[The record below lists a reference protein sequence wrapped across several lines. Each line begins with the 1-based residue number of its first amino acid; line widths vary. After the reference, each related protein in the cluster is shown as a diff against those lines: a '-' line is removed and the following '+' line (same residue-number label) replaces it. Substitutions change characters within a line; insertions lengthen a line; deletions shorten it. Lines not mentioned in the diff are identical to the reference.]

1 MSRLGTWARSR
12 RSAVVTGVSATV
24 VVALVATVAIA
35 SSGYEAQRLDLDDG
49 TVWVANGSRTAVGR
63 ANTDVAELN
72 SAVRSTGGDLSV
84 AQSADAV
91 LMIDRSSATVGI
103 VDPATATVGDSVPL
117 PPESPDVLLSGDR
130 AVVVSGGT
138 GELWS
143 QPVSELSSFSA
154 EVDADLSLGEDAVTS
169 VAPDGTITVFS
180 GASGD
185 VSRVEPG
192 DSFEVESTRSTSL
205 SGSGE
210 HQVTSVGTHWAVLD
224 VDAGR
229 LVVDGAEVD
238 LSDSA
243 DGGLALQQASDDG
256 DGVLVSTSTALL
268 RVPFDG
274 GEPTEVVADRSGLP
288 ARPVVVGSC
297 TYAAWAGGSVWSDC
311 SAARGG
317 VVELEGVP
325 ATARLV
331 FAVDGRRTVL
341 SDPVGGSSWAV
352 QSRGQLID
360 NWDELLDRD
369 DEQQQDETDTT
380 DEPPELD
387 PDQKPPV
394 AVDDDLGARPGTAST
409 LSVLLNDYDPNGD
422 PVVVDQVSSLDP
434 SIGRLDVVNDRQQV
448 LLTLTD
454 EASGAVS
461 FDYSISDG
469 RGGTSSAT
477 VTVTVRS
484 PGENS
489 PPVQVRRTSADV
501 SSAGRVTTPVLGDWV
516 DPDGDAFYLVSA
528 SGGEG
533 ISYKP
538 AGDVVY
544 QDAGAGATTLDVGLV
559 VSDGQAEGR
568 GTMTVRVAGSSPLT
582 ASSFSVQ
589 AYAGQQLTVRPL
601 PYASGGSGSIRLNS
615 VPAKNGST
623 VTPSYEAGTFRF
635 VSDEVRTHN
644 LEYSV
649 TDGDQ
654 TATGTIRVDVQ
665 SPPDPSSPPVTTP
678 KTVFIETLSTQTVDV
693 VATDDDPAGNVLM
706 VTSTS
711 EVPLS
716 SGVRVETLDQRY
728 LRVTLAAPLD
738 DGPVTFT
745 YTVTNGLASAE
756 GTVTVIET
764 PRRSQTQPPVATDD
778 QATVR
783 VGDAIDIDV
792 LANDEQPDGDDI
804 SLVPDLVQGVPGDGG
819 LLFASGSI
827 LRFLAP
833 ATPGNVTAVYA
844 VEGRDGQRDTA
855 QVTIAVREADV
866 ATNNPPVPQ
875 TVTARVVAGE
885 SVRVTVPLDGV
896 DPDGDSVSLL
906 GVGTNPEKG
915 SVTSVGADSIEYQAN
930 GTSAGTDT
938 FTYTVVDGLGA
949 RASGKVRIGI
959 SARADGSRNPIA
971 VADDVTM
978 RPGGTITVRVLDN
991 DSDPDGGALSVAG
1004 VEANDE
1010 GTTAEVVDGTMIA
1023 VRPPAAEG
1031 SYGLVYTVENEQGGS
1046 SSSFVTVTVDAE
1058 APLNHPVV
1066 DDTVLDLSDIA
1077 GRESVDV
1084 NVLTNVFFADG
1095 PVSSLGL
1102 GIEPGYDGTSQVTPD
1117 RRVRVTITDTS
1128 QIIPFFVS
1136 HPDDPAV
1143 RTYAFV
1149 RVPGFGDALPQLD
1162 KTARPLTVVSGDRL
1176 TIDLNRYVIAAG
1188 GKSIRLT
1195 DASAV
1200 RATHADG
1207 GELVVDPTTLA
1218 YTSEDLYF
1226 GTASVSFE
1234 VTDGSS
1240 ADDPAGRTATL
1251 VLPITVTPRENQ
1263 PPTFNGASVELE
1275 PGESRTLDLQRLT
1288 TYPYPDDVS
1297 ELRWSADAAS
1307 APGFAVDVSGREVT
1321 VTAGSAT
1328 PRGTTQALPV
1338 NVSDAVATGQS
1349 GAIRLSVVGSTRPLA
1364 QPAADIQAVRRGTS
1378 ASIDVLANDQATNPF
1393 PGQPLSVVDIRGL
1406 GGGGLPAGVSVTP
1419 SADNRTLAVSV
1430 GQNAQP
1436 GDTNL
1441 QYRVADVTG
1450 DPERQVWGN
1459 VTISVQDVPDAP
1471 AAPVRTGTF
1480 TGGQLTLS
1488 YAAPQAN
1495 NSPITRFRLTGTGSA
1510 GSSYSKDCGLS
1521 TVCTL
1526 TDLDPEQ
1533 TFRLSVVATN
1543 GLGDSAPSAASDS
1556 YSADFVPA
1564 APTGVSVSPSTTT
1577 PNELVVRWN
1586 AVPKPDRG
1594 TSVLGAGG
1602 YVVEVTGPADA
1613 PGAITASGTA
1623 ASFAGTPGATY
1634 DVRVY
1639 AKNRAQVSSEAD
1651 WARSGVAR
1659 GTAVGTPGAFSV
1671 TATAAA
1677 NKATV
1682 RWDAPDAAGG
1692 SFLRYSVYRQ
1702 PGGGAPVQ
1710 ACATSGDRIV
1720 ESTTATAIDDSSPEG
1735 NYTYTVVAS
1744 NGLFC
1749 SGASAGAQS
1758 ITPPGKATGSVR
1770 VVSTGNTG
1778 LFKLQVDQVDA
1789 PGTVDRY
1796 QYRVGDGAWSDVV
1809 SSGERT
1815 IARDAANGST
1825 VSVTFRG
1832 CRAGA
1837 TRVECGPASDAVS
1850 AVPLT
1855 TRAASAVCNVGQ
1867 PLAVVDPRNA
1877 SGAVL
1882 ASMAVQFGFVTLDL
1896 PGLPPVVD
1904 WRSQDADGVAYTRTS
1919 EVPADAVGVRVVSTV
1934 EANGTTYDDPEY
1946 LETTCAAG

>member
-1 MSRLGTWARSR
+1 
-12 RSAVVTGVSATV
+12 
-24 VVALVATVAIA
+24 
-35 SSGYEAQRLDLDDG
+35 
-49 TVWVANGSRTAVGR
+49 
-63 ANTDVAELN
+63 
-72 SAVRSTGGDLSV
+72 
-84 AQSADAV
+84 
-91 LMIDRSSATVGI
+91 
-103 VDPATATVGDSVPL
+103 
-117 PPESPDVLLSGDR
+117 
-130 AVVVSGGT
+130 
-138 GELWS
+138 
-143 QPVSELSSFSA
+143 
-154 EVDADLSLGEDAVTS
+154 
-169 VAPDGTITVFS
+169 
-180 GASGD
+180 
-185 VSRVEPG
+185 
-192 DSFEVESTRSTSL
+192 
-205 SGSGE
+205 
-210 HQVTSVGTHWAVLD
+210 
-224 VDAGR
+224 
-229 LVVDGAEVD
+229 
-238 LSDSA
+238 
-243 DGGLALQQASDDG
+243 
-256 DGVLVSTSTALL
+256 
-268 RVPFDG
+268 
-274 GEPTEVVADRSGLP
+274 
-288 ARPVVVGSC
+288 
-297 TYAAWAGGSVWSDC
+297 
-311 SAARGG
+311 
-317 VVELEGVP
+317 
-325 ATARLV
+325 
-331 FAVDGRRTVL
+331 
-341 SDPVGGSSWAV
+341 V

-369 DEQQQDETDTT
+369 DEQQEEENDTT

-394 AVDDDLGARPGTAST
+394 ALDDDLGARPGRATT

-434 SIGRLDVVNDRQQV
+434 ATGRLDVVNDRQQV

-454 EASGAVS
+454 EASGVIA
-461 FDYSISDG
+461 FDYTISDG
-469 RGGTSSAT
+469 RGGTATAT
-477 VTVTVRS
+477 VTITVR
-484 PGENS
+484 PDGENS

-501 SSAGRVTTPVLGDWV
+501 SSSGRVTTPVLGDWV
-516 DPDGDAFYLVSA
+516 DPDGDAFYLTSA
-528 SGGEG
+528 SGGDG
-533 ISYKP
+533 VSYKP
-538 AGDVVY
+538 SGDVVY
-544 QDAGAGATTLDVGLV
+544 QDAGTGATTLEVGLV

-568 GTMTVRVAGSSPLT
+568 GSMTIRVAGSSPLT
-582 ASSFSVQ
+582 ADSFSVQ

-665 SPPDPSSPPVTTP
+665 SPPDPSSPPITTP
-678 KTVFIETLSTQTVDV
+678 KTVFIETLSAQTVDV
-693 VATDDDPAGNVLM
+693 VATDHDPAGNVLM

-716 SGVRVETLDQRY
+716 SGVRVEALDQRY
-728 LRVTLAAPLD
+728 LRLTLAAPLD

-778 QATVR
+778 QVTVR

-792 LANDEQPDGDDI
+792 LANDEQPDGDDVT
-804 SLVPDLVQGVPGDGG
+804 LVPDLVQDVPADGG
-819 LLFASGSI
+819 LLFASGPI
-827 LRFLAP
+827 LRYLAP
-833 ATPGNVTAVYA
+833 TTPGNVTAVYA

-978 RPGGTITVRVLDN
+978 RPGGTISVRVLDN

-1004 VEANDE
+1004 VEANDD
-1010 GTTAEVVDGTMIA
+1010 GTAAEVVDGTMIA
-1023 VRPPAAEG
+1023 VTPPAAEG
-1031 SYGLVYTVENEQGGS
+1031 SYGLVYTVENEQGGA
-1046 SSSFVTVTVDAE
+1046 SSSFVTVTVDAD

-1077 GRESVDV
+1077 GRQSVDV
-1084 NVLTNVFFADG
+1084 NVLANVFFADG

-1102 GIEPGYDGTSQVTPD
+1102 GLEPGYDGTSQVTPD
-1117 RRVRVTITDTS
+1117 RRVRVTITDSS

-1149 RVPGFGDALPQLD
+1149 RVPGFDDALPQLD

-1176 TIDLNRYVIAAG
+1176 TIDLTRYVIAAG

-1195 DASAV
+1195 DESSV

-1207 GELVVDPTTLA
+1207 SELVVDPTTLA

-1234 VTDGSS
+1234 VTDGST

-1263 PPTFNGASVELE
+1263 PPTFNGTSVELE
-1275 PGESRTLDLQRLT
+1275 PGQSRTLDLRRLT

-1297 ELRWSADAAS
+1297 ELSWSADAQS
-1307 APGFAVDVSGREVT
+1307 VPGFAVDVSGREVT
-1321 VTAGSAT
+1321 ITADSAT
-1328 PRGTTQALPV
+1328 PKGTTRALPV
-1338 NVSDAVATGQS
+1338 SVADAVSTGQS
-1349 GAIRLSVVGSTRPLA
+1349 GAIRLAVVGSTRPLA
-1364 QPAADIQAVRRGTS
+1364 QPAADTQAVRRGTS
-1378 ASIDVLANDQATNPF
+1378 ATIDVLANDQATNPF
-1393 PGQPLSVVDIRGL
+1393 PGQPLRVVDIRGL

-1419 SADNRTLAVSV
+1419 SADNRTLSVSI
-1430 GQNAQP
+1430 APSAKP

-1441 QYRVADVTG
+1441 QYRVADVTD
-1450 DPERQVWGN
+1450 DPDRYVWGN

-1495 NSPITRFRLTGTGSA
+1495 NSPLTRFRLTGTGSA
-1510 GSSYSKDCGLS
+1510 GGSYSKDCGLT

-1533 TFRLSVVATN
+1533 TFRFSVVATN
-1543 GLGDSAPSAASDS
+1543 GIGDSAPSASSES

-1564 APTGVSVSPSTTT
+1564 PPTGVTVTPSTTT
-1577 PNELVVRWN
+1577 PNELVVRWDP
-1586 AVPKPDRG
+1586 VPKPARG
-1594 TSVLGAGG
+1594 TSVLAAGG
-1602 YVVEVTGPADA
+1602 YVVEVSGTNA
-1613 PGAITASGTA
+1613 PGPQTVSATTATFTGV
-1623 ASFAGTPGATY
+1623 PGSQY
-1634 DVRVY
+1634 SVRVY

-1651 WARSGVAR
+1651 WARSGAAP
-1659 GTAVGTPGAFSV
+1659 GTAVGTPGAFSA
-1671 TATAAA
+1671 TATAIK
-1677 NKATV
+1677 NQVTV
-1682 RWDAPDAAGG
+1682 TWTASDAAGG
-1692 SFLRYSVYRQ
+1692 TGVTYSVFRQ
-1702 PGGGAPVQ
+1702 TGTGSGAQGCSASGTPVVSG
-1710 ACATSGDRIV
+1710 TSG
-1720 ESTTATAIDDSSPEG
+1720 TTVGDAPRDDG
-1735 NYTYTVVAS
+1735 TYTYVVVAK

-1749 SGASAGAQS
+1749 TSTSAASES
-1758 ITPPGKATGSVR
+1758 VTPPGQASASVAVEQFGNEGLYKARVTSVSADGSP
-1770 VVSTGNTG
+1770 N
-1778 LFKLQVDQVDA
+1778 LF
-1789 PGTVDRY
+1789 
-1796 QYRVGDGAWSDVV
+1796 QYRIGAGRWQDVEAGDFVSSDAGDG
-1809 SSGERT
+1809 
-1815 IARDAANGST
+1815 
-1825 VSVTFRG
+1825 VTMTLTFQA
-1832 CRAGA
+1832 CRVGA
-1837 TRVECGPASDAVS
+1837 TRNECGPSSDAVK
-1850 AVPLT
+1850 ATPVD
-1855 TRAASAVCNVGQ
+1855 TRATPTFCQVGEPLQADVAGLVSVDVRYRVLTGWNEPVNVEPGDLGEV
-1867 PLAVVDPRNA
+1867 PPGALAVQLKGHAQSERELVDDQWRP
-1877 SGAVL
+1877 SGSL
-1882 ASMAVQFGFVTLDL
+1882 LSPGFDCESA
-1896 PGLPPVVD
+1896 
-1904 WRSQDADGVAYTRTS
+1904 R
-1919 EVPADAVGVRVVSTV
+1919 
-1934 EANGTTYDDPEY
+1934 
-1946 LETTCAAG
+1946 

>member
-1 MSRLGTWARSR
+1 VTRLGAWARSR
-12 RSAVVTGVSATV
+12 RSAVATGVS
-24 VVALVATVAIA
+24 VVAITALVVTVAVA
-35 SSGYEAQRLDLDDG
+35 STGYEAQRLDLDDG
-49 TVWVANGSRTAVGR
+49 TVWVANGSRTALGR

-72 SAVRSTGGDLSV
+72 AAVRSTGGDLSV
-84 AQSADAV
+84 AQSSDAV
-91 LMIDRSSATVGI
+91 LMVDRSSATVGI
-103 VDPATATVGDSVPL
+103 VDPATSTIGESVPL
-117 PPESPDVLLSGDR
+117 PPDSPDVLLSGDR

-143 QPVSELSSFSA
+143 LPVSDLATFSA
-154 EVDADLSLGEDAVTS
+154 EQDADLSLGEDAVTS
-169 VAPDGTITVFS
+169 VAPDGTVTVFS
-180 GASGD
+180 AASGD
-185 VSRVEPG
+185 VSRVDAG
-192 DSFEVESTRSTSL
+192 DAFDVDSTRSTSL
-205 SGSGE
+205 TGSGE

-224 VDAGR
+224 VEAGR
-229 LVVDGAEVD
+229 LVVDGDEVD
-238 LSDSA
+238 LSSSA
-243 DGGLALQQASDDG
+243 AGGLALQQASDDG
-256 DGVLVSTSTALL
+256 DGVLVATSTSLL
-268 RVPFDG
+268 RFPFDG
-274 GEPTEVVADRSGLP
+274 GEPSEVVTDQAGQP
-288 ARPVVVGSC
+288 ARPAVVGSC
-297 TYAAWAGGSVWSDC
+297 TYAAWSGGTAWSDC
-311 SAARGG
+311 SRARGG
-317 VVELEGVP
+317 VMQLDGVP
-325 ATARLV
+325 GAAALV
-331 FAVDGRRTVL
+331 FDVNGRRAVL

-369 DEQQQDETDTT
+369 DEQLEEENDTT

-394 AVDDDLGARPGTAST
+394 AIDDDLGARPGRAST

-422 PVVVDQVSSLDP
+422 PLVVDQVSDFDP
-434 SIGRLDVVNDRQQV
+434 ATGRLDVVNDRQQV

-454 EASGAVS
+454 EATGAFS
-461 FDYSISDG
+461 FNYTISDG
-469 RGGTSSAT
+469 RGGTATAT
-477 VTVTVRS
+477 VTVTVRAD
-484 PGENS
+484 GENS
-489 PPVQVRRTSADV
+489 PPAQVRRTSADV
-501 SSAGRVTTPVLGDWV
+501 SSSGRVTTSVLGDWV
-516 DPDGDAFYLVSA
+516 DPDGDAFYLTSA
-528 SGGEG
+528 VGGEG
-533 ISYKP
+533 VSYKP
-538 AGDVVY
+538 SGDVVY

-559 VSDGQAEGR
+559 VSDGQVEGR
-568 GTMTVRVAGSSPLT
+568 GSITIRVAGSSPLT
-582 ASSFSVQ
+582 ADSFSVQ

-665 SPPDPSSPPVTTP
+665 SPPDPSSPPITTP
-678 KTVFIETLSTQTVDV
+678 KTVFVETLSTQTLDV
-693 VATDDDPAGNVLM
+693 VATDHDPAGNVLM

-728 LRVTLAAPLD
+728 LRLTLAAPLD

-778 QATVR
+778 QVTVR

-792 LANDEQPDGDDI
+792 LANDEQPDGDEI
-804 SLVPDLVQGVPGDGG
+804 TLVPDLVQDVPTDGG

-827 LRFLAP
+827 LRYLAP
-833 ATPGNVTAVYA
+833 TTPGNVTAVYA
-844 VEGRDGQRDTA
+844 VEGLDGQRDTA

-915 SVTSVGADSIEYQAN
+915 SVTSVGTDSIEYQAN

-991 DSDPDGGALSVAG
+991 DSDPDGGALSVSG
-1004 VEANDE
+1004 VEANDAD
-1010 GTTAEVVDGTMIA
+1010 TTAEVVDGTMIA

-1031 SYGLVYTVENEQGGS
+1031 QYGLVYTVENEQGGS
-1046 SSSFVTVTVDAE
+1046 SSSFVTVDVDAD

-1077 GRESVDV
+1077 GRQSVDV

-1102 GIEPGYDGTSQVTPD
+1102 DLEPGYDTTSQITPD
-1117 RRVRVTITDTS
+1117 RRVRVTITDSS
-1128 QIIPFFVS
+1128 QIIPFSVS

-1149 RVPGFGDALPQLD
+1149 RVPGFDDALPQLD

-1176 TIDLNRYVIAAG
+1176 TIDLTRYVIAAG

-1195 DASAV
+1195 GDDSV
-1200 RATHADG
+1200 MATHADG
-1207 GELVVDPTTLA
+1207 SDLVVGPTTLA
-1218 YTSEDLYF
+1218 YTSEELYF

-1240 ADDPAGRTATL
+1240 ADDPSGRTATL

-1263 PPTFNGASVELE
+1263 PPTFTGTSVDLE
-1275 PGESRTLDLQRLT
+1275 PGQSRTLDLQRLT
-1288 TYPYPDDVS
+1288 SYPYPDDLA
-1297 ELRWSADAAS
+1297 ELRWSADGQAV
-1307 APGFAVDVSGREVT
+1307 PGFAVSVSGRDIT
-1321 VTAGSAT
+1321 ITADSGT
-1328 PRGTTQALPV
+1328 PKGTTRALPV
-1338 NVSDAVATGQS
+1338 SVADAVTTGQS
-1349 GAIRLSVVGSTRPLA
+1349 GAIRLAVVGSSRPLA
-1364 QPAADIQAVRRGTS
+1364 QPAADTQAVRRGTS

-1393 PGQPLSVVDIRGL
+1393 PGQPLRVVDIRGL

-1430 GQNAQP
+1430 GQSAQP

-1450 DPERQVWGN
+1450 DPDRYVWGN

-1495 NSPITRFRLTGTGSA
+1495 NSPLTRFRLTGAGSA
-1510 GSSYSKDCGLS
+1510 GGSYSKDCGLT

-1533 TFRLSVVATN
+1533 TFRFSVVATN
-1543 GLGDSAPSAASDS
+1543 GLGDSAPSAASPS

-1564 APTGVSVSPSTTT
+1564 APTGVTVTPSTTT
-1577 PNELVVRWN
+1577 PGALNVSWP
-1586 AVPKPDRG
+1586 AVPRPERG
-1594 TSVLGAGG
+1594 TGVTG
-1602 YVVEVTGPADA
+1602 YTVEVSGFNAPAVQNTSA
-1613 PGAITASGTA
+1613 TSVTISGLSPRSPYTV
-1623 ASFAGTPGATY
+1623 S
-1634 DVRVY
+1634 VY
-1639 AKNRAQVSSEAD
+1639 ARNRAQVTSEAD
-1651 WARSGVAR
+1651 WARRTAAPV
-1659 GTAVGTPGAFSV
+1659 TAVGGVEAATNV
-1671 TATAAA
+1671 TATSSERQVAIS
-1677 NKATV
+1677 
-1682 RWDAPDAAGG
+1682 WDAVDPNGAAGVTY
-1692 SFLRYSVYRQ
+1692 RVYRNAS
-1702 PGGGAPVQ
+1702 PAG
-1710 ACATSGDRIV
+1710 CATSGLEITPRGGAAA
-1720 ESTTATAIDDSSPEG
+1720 TTANDSVPADAR
-1735 NYTYTVVAS
+1735 YTYVVVAD

-1749 SGASAGAQS
+1749 SVG
-1758 ITPPGKATGSVR
+1758 TGETEA
-1770 VVSTGNTG
+1770 VSTPAVPTG
-1778 LFKLQVDQVDA
+1778 ISVALARFGDDGLYKA
-1789 PGTVDRY
+1789 
-1796 QYRVGDGAWSDVV
+1796 RVSGA
-1809 SSGERT
+1809 
-1815 IARDAANGST
+1815 
-1825 VSVTFRG
+1825 
-1832 CRAGA
+1832 
-1837 TRVECGPASDAVS
+1837 ASDNGVVVQFS
-1850 AVPLT
+1850 TGGTWTDSGQPEFFIENDNGNGVPLT
-1855 TRAASAVCNVGQ
+1855 TQFRACRQGATKTVCSNATGGTTVTPVSAKADVTSCAVGQ
-1867 PLAVVDPRNA
+1867 VLGLTIPSN
-1877 SGAVL
+1877 SGARL
-1882 ASMAVQFGFVTLDL
+1882 EAVDIQFRTLTGWEPARNKVTAYDTVKVPDDTLGVRVHGYATSGGQTVEDA
-1896 PGLPPVVD
+1896 VD
-1904 WRSQDADGVAYTRTS
+1904 WRPRALLDLGFSCD
-1919 EVPADAVGVRVVSTV
+1919 PA
-1934 EANGTTYDDPEY
+1934 E
-1946 LETTCAAG
+1946 